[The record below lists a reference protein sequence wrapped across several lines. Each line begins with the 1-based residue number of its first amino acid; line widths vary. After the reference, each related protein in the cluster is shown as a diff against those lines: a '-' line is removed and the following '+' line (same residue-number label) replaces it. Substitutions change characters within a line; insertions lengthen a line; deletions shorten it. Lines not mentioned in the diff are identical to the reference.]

1 MKKILQI
8 LLVASIP
15 VCFFIFL
22 KATDAG
28 ASLRI
33 IRQFGFY
40 AIFIP
45 AFTFLAG
52 LAGASGWKCCIG
64 AGRKPSLMRLFMIRQ
79 TGNTVTMFNPS
90 GAIAGE
96 LFNARM
102 LAREGVEKQDALK
115 SVLLMRAL
123 MILSQLLL
131 LVIVPVRFLFF
142 HSDELSPSMKCAVR
156 VCFPALLTVIAGLAF
171 LLLRKGKEAKTGLKE
186 KGRHTVMSR
195 IREMRFLL
203 AAHIRVQPGK
213 TAAAFLL
220 FSAHWILGALELFF
234 ILSFLHYTVGVWDS
248 IFLDTLIIVLKS
260 TAAFIPG
267 QLGAEEL
274 INRFALHLHGIDSPD
289 LWLSFSILR
298 RARQLFWSVMALI
311 FYVRLMRRK
320 KTVKSHGDIRYKKSW
335 SIGRRIKSTSGS

>member
-8 LLVASIP
+8 SLIVSIP
-15 VCFFIFL
+15 VCFFLFL
-22 KATDAG
+22 KATDVG
-28 ASLRI
+28 ASLHI
-33 IRQFGFY
+33 IKQFGLY
-40 AIFIP
+40 SIFIP
-45 AFTFLAG
+45 AFSLLAG

-64 AGRKPSLMRLFMIRQ
+64 SREKPSLMRLFMIRQ
-79 TGNTVTMFNPS
+79 TGNIVTLFNPS

-102 LAREGVEKQDALK
+102 LVREGVEEQDALK

-123 MILSQLLL
+123 MIVSQLLFLVVVL
-131 LVIVPVRFLFF
+131 LRFLFF
-142 HSDELSPSMKCAVR
+142 HSDELPPPMKFTAHI
-156 VCFPALLTVIAGLAF
+156 CFLALLTAISGLAF
-171 LLLRKGKEAKTGLKE
+171 LLLNKGKEAMPGLK
-186 KGRHTVMSR
+186 KKHRQGIMSR

-203 AAHIRVQPGK
+203 ATHIHVQPGK

-220 FSAHWILGALELFF
+220 FSAHWILGAMELFY
-234 ILSFLHYTVGVWDS
+234 ILYFLHYPVDVWDS

-274 INRFALHLHGIDSPD
+274 INRFVLHLLDIDSPG

-298 RARQLFWSVMALI
+298 RARQLFWSGLALI
-311 FYVRLMRRK
+311 FYVQLKRRK
-320 KTVKSHGDIRYKKSW
+320 KPVESRGDIVCQS
-335 SIGRRIKSTSGS
+335 